1 MPSEIVTTVGGSTSN
16 SYATVA
22 ETTTYLG
29 DRLGT
34 SNWTNASADEKAQ
47 ALLQAAVQI
56 DMYKFLG
63 QKRYDV
69 AQGNSNYQSMKWP
82 RTFNVGY
89 DLPIETPQYNN
100 TSFPNGHWS
109 FDSDSNPIIP
119 TEIKRAQ
126 MEQALSLLKNQGGQV
141 DRASLRAQGVTS
153 FQLGGYGESF
163 GKGGQGFLSPEAR
176 TLLSPFLKHGAEIA
190 RA

>member
-1 MPSEIVTTVGGSTSN
+1 MPSAIVVTVGGSTSN

-22 ETTTYLG
+22 EATTYLG

-34 SNWTNASADEKAQ
+34 SSWTSASADEKIQ
-47 ALLQAAVQI
+47 ALLQAAVQL
-56 DMYKFLG
+56 DMQKFHG

-69 AQGNSNYQSMKWP
+69 PQGDSSFQAMQWP
-82 RTFNVGY
+82 RTLTRAS
-89 DLPIETPQYNN
+89 DLPLEFQRYYSN
-100 TSFPNGHWS
+100 FPEGQWS
-109 FDSDSNPIIP
+109 ADSDGDAIIP
-119 TEIKRAQ
+119 TEVKRAQ

-153 FQLGGYGESF
+153 FQLGGYGETL
-163 GKGGQGFLSPEAR
+163 GKSGQGFLSPESR
-176 TLLSPFLKHGAEIA
+176 SLLMPVLKRGAEIA